1 MSRIPFGFV
10 PFRSVPFHSVPF
22 HSGKC
27 RFQHLSFLAI
37 ETTRHFPPFH
47 YTPFHSTTLHST
59 TSLTCN
65 FFSCSA
71 ARCVVGGGGLCA
83 FLVSCAV
90 VGVRGVFLSASWSCA
105 PAWVGFRSSRAAWC
119 AFWAGL
125 RGARPFRPAALLLFP
140 LPGCSCRAG
149 VVPLLFALWARLVG
163 ARSLFENT
171 GGVLWRG
178 WSRVVVPSSRAFPAF
193 APFPSGRSV
202 FYARYFSV
210 SCSFYK

>member
-10 PFRSVPFHSVPF
+10 PFRSVPFHSV
-22 HSGKC
+22 
-27 RFQHLSFLAI
+27 
-37 ETTRHFPPFH
+37 PFH

-149 VVPLLFALWARLVG
+149 VVPLLL
-163 ARSLFENT
+163 
-171 GGVLWRG
+171 
-178 WSRVVVPSSRAFPAF
+178 
-193 APFPSGRSV
+193 
-202 FYARYFSV
+202 
-210 SCSFYK
+210 